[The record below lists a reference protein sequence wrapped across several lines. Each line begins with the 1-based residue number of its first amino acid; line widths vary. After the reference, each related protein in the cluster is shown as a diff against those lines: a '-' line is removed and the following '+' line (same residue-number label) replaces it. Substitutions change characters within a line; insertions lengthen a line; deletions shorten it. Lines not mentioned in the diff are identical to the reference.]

1 MRNLYEILG
10 VSKDAPQGEIK
21 SAYRKLAKTY
31 HPDLNP
37 NNEKAA
43 ELFKEINQAYEVLS
57 DETKRRHYDQFG
69 EASFQNGGMGN
80 GGFNM
85 DFSDIFGDIFDIFG
99 GGYSSRT
106 ANPNSPRRGSDL
118 EKQIILTFDEA
129 VFGVEKEVSISR
141 TEECSHCSGSGAEPG
156 TSKTTCDQCHGSGQI
171 RRTQSSPLGTFVRTA
186 VCDKCEG
193 AGEIIEEKCHQCGGS
208 GEERK
213 NKSINVKIP
222 AGVDDGS
229 VINLRGQGNSGANGG
244 PKGDLYLVVKVKDHE
259 FFQRHGYDIYYK
271 LPISFAQAALGANLK
286 IPTLEGLEDYEIPEG
301 VQTGTRFKLKGKG
314 IRKLNSKSKGDIYFD
329 VQVVTP
335 KKLSQKQRE
344 LFEELADHS
353 EEYNIKGKED
363 KKNIFEKIK
372 TFFE

>member
-10 VSKDAPQGEIK
+10 VAKDAPQGEIK
-21 SAYRKLAKTY
+21 SAYRKLAKEY

-43 ELFKEINQAYEVLS
+43 ELFKEINQAYEILS

-69 EASFQNGGMGN
+69 EASFQNGGMGS

-99 GGYSSRT
+99 GGGYSRT
-106 ANPNSPRRGSDL
+106 NNNGPRRGADL
-118 EKQIILTFDEA
+118 EKQILLTFEEA
-129 VFGVEKEVSISR
+129 VFGVEKEISVTR
-141 TEECSHCSGSGAEPG
+141 TEECGHCHGEGAEPG
-156 TSKTTCDQCHGSGQI
+156 TSKSTCDICHGAGQI

-186 VCDKCEG
+186 VCDKCQG
-193 AGEIIEEKCHQCGGS
+193 TGEIIEEECHVCGGS
-208 GEERK
+208 GKERK
-213 NKSINVKIP
+213 SRNINVKIP
-222 AGVDDGS
+222 AGVDNGS
-229 VINLRGQGNSGANGG
+229 VINLRNEGNSGTKGG
-244 PKGDLYLVVKVKDHE
+244 PKGDLYLIIKVKDHE

-271 LPISFAQAALGANLK
+271 LPISFSQAALGADLK
-286 IPTLEGLEDYEIPEG
+286 VPTLDGLDDYEIPEG

-314 IRKLNSKSKGDIYFD
+314 VQKLNSKSKGDIYFD

-335 KKLSQKQRE
+335 KKLNDKQRE
-344 LFEELADHS
+344 LLEELAENSD
-353 EEYNIKGKED
+353 EYNIKGKDD

-372 TFFE
+372 NFFE

>member
-69 EASFQNGGMGN
+69 EASFQNGCMGN

-222 AGVDDGS
+222 AGVDNGS
-229 VINLRGQGNSGANGG
+229 VINLRGEGNSGANGG

-314 IRKLNSKSKGDIYFD
+314 IQKLNSKSKGDIYFD

>member
-43 ELFKEINQAYEVLS
+43 ELFKEINQAYEILS

-99 GGYSSRT
+99 GGYSSRSS
-106 ANPNSPRRGSDL
+106 NQNGPKRGSDL
-118 EKQIILTFDEA
+118 EKQILLTFDEA
-129 VFGVEKEVSISR
+129 AFGVEKEISVSR
-141 TEECSHCSGSGAEPG
+141 TEECSHCNGSGAEPG
-156 TSKTTCDQCHGSGQI
+156 TSKSTCDQCHGSGQI
-171 RRTQSSPLGTFVRTA
+171 RRTQSSPLGTFVRTS
-186 VCDKCEG
+186 VCDKCG
-193 AGEIIEEKCHQCGGS
+193 GTGEIIEEKCHQCEGS
-208 GEERK
+208 GKERK

-222 AGVDDGS
+222 AGVDNGS
-229 VINLRGQGNSGANGG
+229 VINLRGEGNSGTKGG
-244 PKGDLYLVVKVKDHE
+244 PNGDLYLIIKVKEHE

-314 IRKLNSKSKGDIYFD
+314 VQRLNSKSKGDIFFD

-335 KKLSQKQRE
+335 KKLSSKQRE

-353 EEYNIKGKED
+353 DEYNIKGKED
-363 KKNIFEKIK
+363 KKNIFDKIK
-372 TFFE
+372 NFFE